1 MIIIRTRYY
10 EAFSYVKILL
20 LVGLLLSS
28 CVSYFSFASVYN
40 LPAPDSRLIGKQTT
54 HEAIKGDYFQAI
66 AENYNVGFFALLAA
80 NPNVDPFLLEPGS
93 NIIIPKQM
101 LLPYGK
107 REGIV
112 INLAELRLYY
122 YPKGE
127 KLVYVFPVGIGR
139 QGLKTPNL
147 TSIIGDKRKDPIWR
161 PTKSMRERYFTEHGR
176 EMAKEVPAGPNNPFG
191 KYALRIG
198 TSEYLLHG
206 TNKRFGIGMRASS
219 GCIRMYEHDI
229 EWLYNNITVG
239 TPIRIL
245 EQPIKMSY
253 EHEGK
258 MIELHSPL
266 TPDGMSEAKLTMT
279 SAVKSFV
286 GSNNEMLEQVSELL
300 EQPQGIVISLN

>member
-1 MIIIRTRYY
+1 MKWVVNF
-10 EAFSYVKILL
+10 AV
-20 LVGLLLSS
+20 LLSS
-28 CVSYFSFASVYN
+28 FITFVSWGSVYN
-40 LPAPDSRLIGKQTT
+40 LPSSDSRLIGEQVVHK
-54 HEAIKGDYFQAI
+54 AIKGDYFQAL

-93 NIIIPKQM
+93 DIVIPKQM
-101 LLPYGK
+101 LLPFGK

-139 QGLKTPNL
+139 EGLETPHL
-147 TSIIGDKRKDPIWR
+147 TSTIGEKRKDPTWR
-161 PTKSMRERYFTEHGR
+161 PTQEMRARYFAEHGK
-176 EMAKEVPAGPNNPFG
+176 EMVKEVPAGPNNPFG

-219 GCIRMYEHDI
+219 GCIRLYDNDI
-229 EWLYNNITVG
+229 EWLYNNIAVG

-253 EHEGK
+253 EQDGQK
-258 MIELHSPL
+258 IELHSPL
-266 TPDGMSEAKLTMT
+266 TPDGGAEVKLTMT
-279 SAVKSFV
+279 DAIKQFV
-286 GSNNEMLEQVSELL
+286 GGDEKILSKIGLL
-300 EQPQGIVISLN
+300 LDNPQGVVVSLN

>member
-1 MIIIRTRYY
+1 MKY
-10 EAFSYVKILL
+10 AFQISLL
-20 LVGLLLSS
+20 LACFLSPLSS
-28 CVSYFSFASVYN
+28 ASVYN
-40 LPAPDSRLIGKQTT
+40 LPAENSRIVGEIMSHKV
-54 HEAIKGDYFQAI
+54 IKGDYFQAI
-66 AENYNVGFFALLAA
+66 AESYNVGFLALLAA
-80 NPNVDPFLLEPGS
+80 NPGVDPFLPELGVTLV
-93 NIIIPKQM
+93 IPKQM

-147 TSIIGDKRKDPIWR
+147 TSVIGEKRKDPIWR
-161 PTKSMRERYFTEHGR
+161 PTKEMRERYLAEHGKQMAR
-176 EMAKEVPAGPNNPFG
+176 EIAAGPNNPFG
-191 KYALRIG
+191 KYALRID

-219 GCIRMYEHDI
+219 GCIRLYDNDI
-229 EWLYNNITVG
+229 EWLYNNIPVG

-253 EHEGK
+253 EQDGK
-258 MIELHSPL
+258 KIEIHSPL
-266 TPDGMSEAKLTMT
+266 TPDNGTK
-279 SAVKSFV
+279 
-286 GSNNEMLEQVSELL
+286 SELEVTRAL
-300 EQPQGIVISLN
+300 DKFIGDDQSMIEKVKLLLDKPHGVVVSLN

>member
-1 MIIIRTRYY
+1 MKWV
-10 EAFSYVKILL
+10 VKFG
-20 LVGLLLSS
+20 VLLSS
-28 CVSYFSFASVYN
+28 FITFVSWGSVYN
-40 LPAPDSRLIGKQTT
+40 LPSSDSRLIGEQVVHK
-54 HEAIKGDYFQAI
+54 AIKGDYFQAL

-93 NIIIPKQM
+93 DIVIPKQM
-101 LLPYGK
+101 LLPFGK
-107 REGIV
+107 REGMV

-139 QGLKTPNL
+139 EGLETPHL
-147 TSIIGDKRKDPIWR
+147 TSTIGEKRKDPTWR
-161 PTKSMRERYFTEHGR
+161 PTQEMRARYFAEHGK
-176 EMAKEVPAGPNNPFG
+176 EMVKEVPAGPNNPFG

-219 GCIRMYEHDI
+219 GCIRMYDNDI
-229 EWLYNNITVG
+229 EWLYNNIAVG

-253 EHEGK
+253 EQDGQK
-258 MIELHSPL
+258 IELHSPL
-266 TPDGMSEAKLTMT
+266 TPDGGAEVKLTMT
-279 SAVKSFV
+279 AAIKQFV
-286 GSNNEMLEQVSELL
+286 GGDEEMLTKIGQLL
-300 EQPQGIVISLN
+300 DNPQGVVVSLN

>member
-1 MIIIRTRYY
+1 MKWVVN
-10 EAFSYVKILL
+10 FGV
-20 LVGLLLSS
+20 LLSS
-28 CVSYFSFASVYN
+28 FITFVSWGSVYN
-40 LPAPDSRLIGKQTT
+40 LPSSDSRLIGEQVVHK
-54 HEAIKGDYFQAI
+54 AIKGDYFQAL

-93 NIIIPKQM
+93 DIVIPKQM
-101 LLPYGK
+101 LLPFGK

-139 QGLKTPNL
+139 EGLETPHL
-147 TSIIGDKRKDPIWR
+147 TSTIGEKRKDPTWR
-161 PTKSMRERYFTEHGR
+161 PTQEMRARYFAEHGK
-176 EMAKEVPAGPNNPFG
+176 EMVKEVPAGPNNPFG

-219 GCIRMYEHDI
+219 GCIRMYDNDI
-229 EWLYNNITVG
+229 EWLYNNIAVG

-253 EHEGK
+253 EQDGQK
-258 MIELHSPL
+258 IELHSPL
-266 TPDGMSEAKLTMT
+266 TPSGGAAVKLTMT
-279 SAVKSFV
+279 AAIKQFV
-286 GSNNEMLEQVSELL
+286 GGDEEMLTKIGQLL
-300 EQPQGIVISLN
+300 DNPQGVVVSLN

>member
-1 MIIIRTRYY
+1 MKWV
-10 EAFSYVKILL
+10 VKFG
-20 LVGLLLSS
+20 VLLSS
-28 CVSYFSFASVYN
+28 FITFVSWGSVYN
-40 LPAPDSRLIGKQTT
+40 LPSSDSRLIGEQVVHK
-54 HEAIKGDYFQAI
+54 AIKGDYFQAL

-93 NIIIPKQM
+93 DIVIPKQM
-101 LLPYGK
+101 LLPFGK
-107 REGIV
+107 REGMV

-139 QGLKTPNL
+139 EGLETPHL
-147 TSIIGDKRKDPIWR
+147 TSTIGEKRKDPTWR
-161 PTKSMRERYFTEHGR
+161 PTQEMRARYFAEHGK
-176 EMAKEVPAGPNNPFG
+176 EMVKEVPAGPNNPFG

-219 GCIRMYEHDI
+219 GCIRMYDNDI
-229 EWLYNNITVG
+229 EWLYNNIAVG

-253 EHEGK
+253 EQDGQK
-258 MIELHSPL
+258 IELHSPL
-266 TPDGMSEAKLTMT
+266 TPDGGAEVKLTMT
-279 SAVKSFV
+279 DAIKQFV
-286 GSNNEMLEQVSELL
+286 GGDEEMLTKIGQLL
-300 EQPQGIVISLN
+300 DNPQGVVVSLN

>member
-1 MIIIRTRYY
+1 MKLRLTI
-10 EAFSYVKILL
+10 
-20 LVGLLLSS
+20 GLLLIYS
-28 CVSYFSFASVYN
+28 VSFLSLASVYN
-40 LPAPDSRLIGKQTT
+40 LPAPDSRLIGEQTI
-54 HEAIKGDYFQAI
+54 HKAIKGDYFQAL

-80 NPNVDPFLLEPGS
+80 NPDVDPFLLKPGT

-127 KLVYVFPVGIGR
+127 GLVYVFPVGIGR
-139 QGLKTPNL
+139 QGLETPHL
-147 TSIIGDKRKDPIWR
+147 TSFIGDKRRDPIWR
-161 PTKSMRERYFTEHGR
+161 PTKAMRERYFIEHGR
-176 EMAKEVPAGPNNPFG
+176 EMAKEFPAGPDNPFG

-219 GCIRMYEHDI
+219 GCIRMYDHDI
-229 EWLYNNITVG
+229 EWLYNNIAVG
-239 TPIRIL
+239 TAIRIL

-279 SAVKSFV
+279 SALKKFI
-286 GSNNEMLEQVSELL
+286 GSNDGMFEQVSQLL
-300 EQPQGIVISLN
+300 DNPKGIVISLK

>member
-1 MIIIRTRYY
+1 MKLRLT
-10 EAFSYVKILL
+10 L
-20 LVGLLLSS
+20 GLLLSCSVS
-28 CVSYFSFASVYN
+28 CLSLASVYN
-40 LPAPDSRLIGKQTT
+40 LPAPNSRLIGEKAT
-54 HEAIKGDYFQAI
+54 HKAIKGDYFQAL
-66 AENYNVGFFALLAA
+66 AENYNVGFLALLAA
-80 NPNVDPFLLEPGS
+80 NPDVDPFLLKPGS
-93 NIIIPKQM
+93 NIVIPKQM

-112 INLAELRLYY
+112 VNLAELRLYY

-139 QGLKTPNL
+139 QGLETPNL
-147 TSIIGDKRKDPIWR
+147 TSVIGDKRKDPTWR
-161 PTKSMRERYFTEHGR
+161 PTKAMRERYFTEHGK
-176 EMAKEVPAGPNNPFG
+176 EMAKEIPAGPNNPFG

-219 GCIRMYEHDI
+219 GCIRMYDHDI

-245 EQPIKMSY
+245 DQPIKMSY
-253 EHEGK
+253 EPEGK

-266 TPDGMSEAKLTMT
+266 TADGILEAKLTMT
-279 SAVKSFV
+279 SALKNFI
-286 GSNNEMLEQVSELL
+286 GSNNKIFEKVSELL
-300 EQPQGIVISLN
+300 EEPKGIVISLQ

>member
-1 MIIIRTRYY
+1 MKWV
-10 EAFSYVKILL
+10 VKFG
-20 LVGLLLSS
+20 VLLSS
-28 CVSYFSFASVYN
+28 FITFVSWGSVYN
-40 LPAPDSRLIGKQTT
+40 LPSSDSRLIGEQVVHK
-54 HEAIKGDYFQAI
+54 AIKGDYFQAL

-93 NIIIPKQM
+93 DIVIPKQM
-101 LLPYGK
+101 LLPFGK

-139 QGLKTPNL
+139 EGLETPHL
-147 TSIIGDKRKDPIWR
+147 TSTIGEKRKDPTWR
-161 PTKSMRERYFTEHGR
+161 PTQEMRARYFAEHGKK
-176 EMAKEVPAGPNNPFG
+176 MVKEVPAGPNNPFG

-219 GCIRMYEHDI
+219 GCIRMYDNDI
-229 EWLYNNITVG
+229 EWLYNNIAVG

-253 EHEGK
+253 EQDGQK
-258 MIELHSPL
+258 IELHSPL
-266 TPDGMSEAKLTMT
+266 TPDGGAEVKLTMT
-279 SAVKSFV
+279 DAIKQFV
-286 GSNNEMLEQVSELL
+286 GGDEEMLTKIGQLL
-300 EQPQGIVISLN
+300 DNPQGVVVSLN

>member
-1 MIIIRTRYY
+1 MKWV
-10 EAFSYVKILL
+10 VKFG
-20 LVGLLLSS
+20 VLLSS
-28 CVSYFSFASVYN
+28 FITFVSWGSVYN
-40 LPAPDSRLIGKQTT
+40 LPSSDSRLIGEQVVHK
-54 HEAIKGDYFQAI
+54 AIKGDYFQAL

-80 NPNVDPFLLEPGS
+80 NPNIDPFLLEPGS
-93 NIIIPKQM
+93 DIVIPKQM
-101 LLPYGK
+101 LLPFGK

-139 QGLKTPNL
+139 EGLETPHL
-147 TSIIGDKRKDPIWR
+147 TSTIGEKRKDPTWR
-161 PTKSMRERYFTEHGR
+161 PTQEMRARYFAEHGK
-176 EMAKEVPAGPNNPFG
+176 EMVKEVPAGPNNPFG

-219 GCIRMYEHDI
+219 GCIRMYDNDI
-229 EWLYNNITVG
+229 EWLYNNIAVG

-253 EHEGK
+253 EQDGQK
-258 MIELHSPL
+258 IELHSPL
-266 TPDGMSEAKLTMT
+266 TPDGGAEVKLTMT
-279 SAVKSFV
+279 DAIKQFV
-286 GSNNEMLEQVSELL
+286 GGDEEMLTKIGQLL
-300 EQPQGIVISLN
+300 DNPQGVVVSLN

>member
-1 MIIIRTRYY
+1 MKWV
-10 EAFSYVKILL
+10 VKFG
-20 LVGLLLSS
+20 VLLSS
-28 CVSYFSFASVYN
+28 FITFVSWGSVYN
-40 LPAPDSRLIGKQTT
+40 LPSSDSRLIGEQVVHK
-54 HEAIKGDYFQAI
+54 AIKGDYFQAL

-93 NIIIPKQM
+93 DIVIPKQM
-101 LLPYGK
+101 LLPFGK
-107 REGIV
+107 REGMV

-139 QGLKTPNL
+139 EGLETPHL
-147 TSIIGDKRKDPIWR
+147 TSTIGEKRKDPTWR
-161 PTKSMRERYFTEHGR
+161 PTQEMRARYFAEHGK
-176 EMAKEVPAGPNNPFG
+176 EMVKEVPAGPNNPFG

-219 GCIRMYEHDI
+219 GCIRLYDNDI
-229 EWLYNNITVG
+229 EWLYNNIAVG

-253 EHEGK
+253 EQDGQK
-258 MIELHSPL
+258 IELHSPL
-266 TPDGMSEAKLTMT
+266 TPDGGAEVKLTMT
-279 SAVKSFV
+279 DAIKQFV
-286 GSNNEMLEQVSELL
+286 GGDEKILSKIGLL
-300 EQPQGIVISLN
+300 LDNPQGVVVSLN